1 MRYFSFFLF
10 FSILS
15 TLNAQR
21 AEWDIVPPHYIKS
34 VRIDNQK
41 RPFYSD
47 IIELNHSFTLSFD
60 DLQAD
65 EKDYYYKIIRLDEN
79 WNPSVLQV
87 SEYIDGFDSDIL
99 TDMEQSTGTLQSYMH
114 YSVSFPNENTRF
126 LLSGNYVIQILNDA
140 EEIVFAKT
148 FILHERKIEAGIQV
162 RWPDNVSVSGEKQQ
176 VDLFLYPGDFHI
188 QNESQ
193 NLKLVL
199 IQNKKWQERKIF
211 HAPTYYQGSKW
222 IYRDLQNALFN
233 GLNEYRRFETKDLR
247 GTNYNI
253 VKKER
258 TGELYD
264 FYIYPDAPR
273 ERYTFY
279 EDADGCYYITSEQAT
294 ENVGTEADYVYVH
307 FNYNGMIREN
317 EKIYVTG
324 DFNNYKTEEENRL
337 VYNQE
342 TGYYEA
348 VLLLKQGYYEY
359 MYQTESNGSLSFV
372 QVEGNF
378 SETENR
384 YELVIYYRAPGKRYA
399 EVIGFATATSLLIK

>member
-10 FSILS
+10 FLIAF
-15 TLNAQR
+15 TLKAQR
-21 AEWDIVPPHYIKS
+21 AHWIKTPPRYIQS
-34 VRIDNQK
+34 LRIDNQK

-65 EKDYYYKIIRLDEN
+65 EKDYYYKIMRLDEN

-140 EEIVFAKT
+140 DEIVFAKT
-148 FILHERKIEAGIQV
+148 FVLYEKKIEAGIQV
-162 RWPDNVSVSGEKQQ
+162 RWPDNVSVSAEMQQ
-176 VDLFLYPGDFHI
+176 VDLFLYPGDFQI

-199 IQNKKWQERKIF
+199 IQNKKWRESKIF

-222 IYRDLQNALFN
+222 IYRDPQNALFN
-233 GLNEYRRFETKDLR
+233 GINEYRRFETKDLR

-279 EDADGCYYITSEQAT
+279 EDADGCYYISSDQAT

-324 DFNNYKTEEENRL
+324 DFNNYNTEEENRL
-337 VYNQE
+337 VYNPE
-342 TGYYEA
+342 MGYYEA

-359 MYQTESNGSLSFV
+359 MYQTESNGNLSFV
-372 QVEGNF
+372 PVEGNF

-384 YELVIYYRAPGKRYA
+384 YELVIYYRAPGKRYT
-399 EVIGFATATSLLIK
+399 EVIGFATATSSLMK